1 MRRDSAAPSARIQ
14 WTAPARFPQPIG
26 QAGHSSGRR
35 RGASGST
42 RGARKSRSAIQNHVI
57 ERLERSQIPPAL
69 KDRFHLD
76 DPNILA
82 RDAPAP

>member
-1 MRRDSAAPSARIQ
+1 MWRDSAAPSAPYPMDSSSAVP
-14 WTAPARFPQPIG
+14 TADRPGGPFLRP
-26 QAGHSSGRR
+26 SSWREWQHALR
-35 RGASGST
+35 T
-42 RGARKSRSAIQNHVI
+42 KSRRAIQNHVI

-76 DPNILA
+76 DPYILA